1 MRLIELEIHNVRG
14 IPHLLLKPEGK
25 NFVVWGPNG
34 SGKSAVVDAVDFVLT
49 GRVSRLTGKGTG
61 DITLSRHGP
70 HIDHTPSEARVRAI
84 VKLSG
89 ESEPIEISRCMDDA
103 STLEC
108 DESKVAQ
115 LEPIMTLAGR
125 GQHVLTRREI
135 LKYITAEPSTRAE
148 EIQELLNVTEIEDT
162 RKTLVKVLHSLEREL
177 QTAKHTA
184 DTARGAV
191 NATIQ
196 SQTYREDIVRRAVN
210 QNRRVLGGEDIS
222 SVQHQELKSNL
233 RPPVIISESQT
244 PNFTVVE
251 RDIQNLI
258 DVTSDQKQSEIA
270 QSDDQLRALIK
281 KIRADPRVLRA
292 LSHLKLIELGITLID
307 ESGSCP
313 LCGASWPPGKLHEHL
328 EQRLS
333 TAQAAAR
340 SQKEITELSDVVAGS
355 VSITTASLKQVINTM
370 QAATLEEGLRL
381 LQSWLRD
388 LEILASILI
397 TPLEMYPDPRFP
409 SDKVQRMLS
418 PPNAKATLEHV
429 REAIK
434 TKYPQATPEQTAWD
448 TLTRL
453 EENLKS
459 LESAEK
465 NSQDA
470 ELFQQRASIL
480 LQSFQAARDS
490 VLGKLY
496 ESISDR
502 FVSLYRQLHGS
513 DESGFDAKLEPDGA
527 ALNFEVDFYGRGT
540 HPPHALH
547 SEGHQD
553 SMGLCLYLALA
564 ERLTGGLIDL
574 TILDDVVMSVDVDH
588 RRQVCTLLSSCFP
601 DRQFL
606 ITTHDKTWANQLRTE
621 GVVSSKGLV
630 EFYNWSIESGPQVN
644 YEVDIWD
651 RIELDLKNNNI
662 PDAAAKLRRGSEQ
675 FFSTAC
681 DALEASV
688 IYKLDGRLEL
698 GNLLPAAIK
707 QYRALLKQAKKAAQ
721 TWGDKDTFERLQEI
735 DSIVGPIYTRSQAEQ
750 WAINANVHYNNWASF
765 SENDFRPV
773 VEAFQD
779 LFGLFVCSGCGGILR
794 VANTG
799 MARVS
804 VRCSCGKVVWNLT
817 ERDNP
822 N

>member
-1 MRLIELEIHNVRG
+1 M
-14 IPHLLLKPEGK
+14 
-25 NFVVWGPNG
+25 
-34 SGKSAVVDAVDFVLT
+34 
-49 GRVSRLTGKGTG
+49 
-61 DITLSRHGP
+61 
-70 HIDHTPSEARVRAI
+70 
-84 VKLSG
+84 
-89 ESEPIEISRCMDDA
+89 
-103 STLEC
+103 
-108 DESKVAQ
+108 
-115 LEPIMTLAGR
+115 
-125 GQHVLTRREI
+125 
-135 LKYITAEPSTRAE
+135 
-148 EIQELLNVTEIEDT
+148 
-162 RKTLVKVLHSLEREL
+162 
-177 QTAKHTA
+177 
-184 DTARGAV
+184 
-191 NATIQ
+191 
-196 SQTYREDIVRRAVN
+196 
-210 QNRRVLGGEDIS
+210 
-222 SVQHQELKSNL
+222 
-233 RPPVIISESQT
+233 
-244 PNFTVVE
+244 
-251 RDIQNLI
+251 
-258 DVTSDQKQSEIA
+258 
-270 QSDDQLRALIK
+270 
-281 KIRADPRVLRA
+281 
-292 LSHLKLIELGITLID
+292 ID

-313 LCGASWPPGKLHEHL
+313 LCGASWAPGKLHEHL

-502 FVSLYRQLHGS
+502 FVSLYRH
-513 DESGFDAKLEPDGA
+513 
-527 ALNFEVDFYGRGT
+527 
-540 HPPHALH
+540 
-547 SEGHQD
+547 
-553 SMGLCLYLALA
+553 
-564 ERLTGGLIDL
+564 L